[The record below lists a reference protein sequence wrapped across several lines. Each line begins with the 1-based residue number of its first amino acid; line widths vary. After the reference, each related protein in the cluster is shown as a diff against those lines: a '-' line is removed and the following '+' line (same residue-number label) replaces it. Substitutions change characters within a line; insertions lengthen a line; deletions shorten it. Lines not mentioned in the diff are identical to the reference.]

1 MYFVIYCSTV
11 RFGVS
16 PSPSNSKSESINSP
30 NDMRFLPGQWDFL
43 FRLFTFISVI
53 NVVSTLKGSSHYP
66 STGNSGY
73 SSRRPKY
80 AIMVDAENSQPSKL
94 SAIVEEIVGPS
105 LGGDATVRRVYGDLT
120 TNGRMAN
127 WKKVCMEAS
136 FLPVNTFMYVYGKGT
151 SDSAL
156 IIDAMELLY
165 TNPSIDA
172 FALVSSDSDF
182 TRLAQKIRE
191 QGKFVVGFGQRHTP
205 SPFVSACER
214 FVYVENLQRIDD
226 DKLATKNDT
235 SVSSVTKRTRNGT
248 TIPPE
253 DLAMLQKAIDET
265 SDRDDGYVLMSV
277 LGDYLAA
284 LKSDFDVRNYGYKR
298 LSQALKDHPEHFE
311 STLADDRKTFSVR
324 NNRQQ

>member
-1 MYFVIYCSTV
+1 MNI
-11 RFGVS
+11 
-16 PSPSNSKSESINSP
+16 
-30 NDMRFLPGQWDFL
+30 LQGQWLFL
-43 FRLFTFISVI
+43 FRFFFTFISI
-53 NVVSTLKGSSHYP
+53 IDVVSALTAPSHFP
-66 STGNSGY
+66 STSSSGY
-73 SSRRPKY
+73 SSRPKF
-80 AIMVDAENSQPSKL
+80 AVMVDAENSQAYKL

-120 TNGRMAN
+120 NGRMAS

-136 FLPVNTFMYVYGKGT
+136 FLPVNTFMYVSGKGT

-165 TNPSIDA
+165 TNPAIDA

-191 QGKFVVGFGQRHTP
+191 QGKFVVGFGHRHTP

-214 FVYVENLQRIDD
+214 FVYVENLQSGED
-226 DKLATKNDT
+226 DKLAAVNDT
-235 SVSSVTKRTRNGT
+235 NVSSGTKRTT
-248 TIPPE
+248 TAKTIPPD
-253 DLAMLQKAIDET
+253 DLALLQKAIDEA
-265 SDRDDGYVLMSV
+265 SDREDGYVLMSV
-277 LGDYLAA
+277 VGDYLAA

-298 LSQALKDHPEHFE
+298 LSQALRDHPEHFE
-311 STLADDRKTFSVR
+311 STLADDGTTYSVR